1 MIVEDKK
8 ERWKPPPFLMM
19 RNINMPSFPS
29 LMVFFHKKIEKQ
41 RSFIAPQALSGDTEL
56 TARAANVLNSD
67 AKVRKNSKT
76 MKFDNF
82 FEDFKTIGAS
92 TNSTTSENTNNTES
106 GGNPAG
112 FDALINRIEQLA
124 IENSKLKDVVGEKNQ
139 YISELENR
147 LSKYEDVKK
156 SCLIYHC
163 DFQKIILNKRR

>member
-1 MIVEDKK
+1 MAIKIKKIHIGEAISDKIRSMGLTQRKFGEMIGVPQPEVTRLLKK
-8 ERWKPPPFLMM
+8 E
-19 RNINMPSFPS
+19 NY
-29 LMVFFHKKIEKQ
+29 
-41 RSFIAPQALSGDTEL
+41 DTDKL
-56 TARAANVLNSD
+56 FTICLILNY
-67 AKVRKNSKT
+67 
-76 MKFDNF
+76 NF

-156 SCLIYHC
+156 VV
-163 DFQKIILNKRR
+163 

>member
-1 MIVEDKK
+1 MAIKIKKFHIGEAISDKIRSMGLTQRKFGEMIGVPQPEVTRLLKK
-8 ERWKPPPFLMM
+8 E
-19 RNINMPSFPS
+19 NY
-29 LMVFFHKKIEKQ
+29 
-41 RSFIAPQALSGDTEL
+41 DTDKL
-56 TARAANVLNSD
+56 FAICLILNY
-67 AKVRKNSKT
+67 
-76 MKFDNF
+76 NF

-92 TNSTTSENTNNTES
+92 TNSTTSEDTNNTES

-156 SCLIYHC
+156 VV
-163 DFQKIILNKRR
+163 